1 MYQLPAI
8 TSNYQHIPSLKNL
21 FNMPQIT
28 WEIRWKRGS
37 DLMAVALRS
46 RAMSVSTSWQCLCC
60 KSAWVVGYPDFK
72 KSIAGL
78 CRMSGAGVSG
88 ASGALLCSLCSH
100 KRHGRT
106 LRPLHTKGAGTAQE
120 IDIWSFNLRTELV
133 TEDDLENSWQKRR
146 DGVAALLCKYRP
158 AIVCAQEATVAML
171 SYLSSKSG
179 YDWKGISRQPGHP
192 DECAGFLFDSKQ
204 VELLDHSAF
213 WLRPPGVP
221 DGHVAWDAKLPR
233 TCEVALFK
241 IGNSSSDELKVGSK
255 GWSKGWSVFFSKLP
269 SWVGFGWW
277 EHEHLGTF
285 FWLFYTQEKYI

>member
-1 MYQLPAI
+1 
-8 TSNYQHIPSLKNL
+8 
-21 FNMPQIT
+21 
-28 WEIRWKRGS
+28 
-37 DLMAVALRS
+37 MAVALRS
-46 RAMSVSTSWQCLCC
+46 RAMSPMNVPGWQCLCC

-255 GWSKGWSVFFSKLP
+255 GWSKGWSVFFFKAAKL
-269 SWVGFGWW
+269 GWFW
-277 EHEHLGTF
+277 MMGTRTSGDIF
-285 FWLFYTQEKYI
+285 LVILHPRKIHIET